1 MSKLLP
7 TRLPISL
14 SPQVESDTYNRLV
27 RVLEINLGQFDPDN
41 TRQVNTTERNEGF
54 YNIGSIV
61 FNTNTNTL
69 QCWDGYLWRDLFAS
83 QFYATNSGF
92 LATASLGTVS
102 VTTQQN

>member
-7 TRLPISL
+7 TRLPIST

-41 TRQVNTTERNEGF
+41 TLQVTTTKRNEGF
-54 YNIGSIV
+54 FNRGSIV

-69 QCWDGYLWRDLFAS
+69 QCWDGVRWRDLFSS
-83 QFYATNSGF
+83 QFYATDDLGLS
-92 LATASLGTVS
+92 ATASLGSVS
-102 VTTQQN
+102 VSTP